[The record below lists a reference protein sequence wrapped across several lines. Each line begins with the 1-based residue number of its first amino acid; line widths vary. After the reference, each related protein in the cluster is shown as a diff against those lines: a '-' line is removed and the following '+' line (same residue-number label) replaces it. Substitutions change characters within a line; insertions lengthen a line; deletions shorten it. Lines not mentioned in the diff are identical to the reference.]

1 MDGIGWALYERRTL
15 NKDWRISKCSSSL
28 DIHLFIILK
37 SKKPLDGGFLSVA
50 RDPDIRWRIVGTG
63 SIEPPEFIPTQ
74 VSGRGFS
81 EPVHPLYS
89 KA

>member
-1 MDGIGWALYERRTL
+1 MEGKRTL
-15 NKDWRISKCSSSL
+15 RKVKGSNPYIAMGL
-28 DIHLFIILK
+28 E
-37 SKKPLDGGFLSVA
+37 PFLVVA

-81 EPVHPLYS
+81 VPCFALCISDLEGRVFKKCPLLKS
-89 KA
+89 V